1 MEISAEWI
9 LGVVLGL
16 GSIVATLAGI
26 IYKSLNNRLTVQ
38 DTIISR
44 LQDDVDRLASG
55 CGIEQCLW
63 KK

>member
-16 GSIVATLAGI
+16 GSIVASLAGI